1 MKFQVS
7 EAEMDVL
14 TRGKPSVHKCLNFEH
29 YSLKLK
35 GNDVVRVD
43 SISKTEKKNVH
54 FFSN

>member
-1 MKFQVS
+1 
-7 EAEMDVL
+7 MDVL
-14 TRGKPSVHKCLNFEH
+14 TRGKPSVHKCLNFER

-43 SISKTEKKNVH
+43 SISKTKQKKQKKKVH